1 MLSLNYWMFVSDDIM
16 LYMFLGMLWWVC
28 CYRGSGDLLR
38 QLHAVAEAESKLS
51 VHQSRLSAIEAKVVP
66 EHLFFH
72 NDMETYI

>member
-1 MLSLNYWMFVSDDIM
+1 
-16 LYMFLGMLWWVC
+16 
-28 CYRGSGDLLR
+28 LR

-51 VHQSRLSAIEAKVVP
+51 VHQSRLSSIEAKVVP